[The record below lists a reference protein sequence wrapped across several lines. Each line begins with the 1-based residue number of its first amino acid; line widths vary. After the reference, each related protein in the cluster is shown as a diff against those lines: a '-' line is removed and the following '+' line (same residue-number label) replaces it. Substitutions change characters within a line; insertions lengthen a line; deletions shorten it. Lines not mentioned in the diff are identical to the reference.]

1 MSSNNWRQKLQKLPI
16 AQVAYQLY
24 QVQTLQAVCK
34 NYQEFPEFQCSDC
47 SNQTVTYCSIL
58 FSILQKKN
66 RNRWYPLWR
75 PVCSQFFTQPAWEED
90 MSDRGS
96 IQMSRESTQEMQAWG
111 ALLKRNT
118 KRLCQINQHV
128 KQLMQKEHPFA
139 YEKTHKL
146 NKRREN
152 WSKLISINFLTCI
165 MQTWNRGVSK
175 MFPTTPSLRHLT
187 TWPKACADPQ
197 CSSTEWPC
205 TTVAFSELTTEL
217 LRAVHTT
224 YKRRHARPS

>member
-1 MSSNNWRQKLQKLPI
+1 MFWLLESNGH
-16 AQVAYQLY
+16 
-24 QVQTLQAVCK
+24 
-34 NYQEFPEFQCSDC
+34 
-47 SNQTVTYCSIL
+47 
-58 FSILQKKN
+58 ILQHFILNFTEKN

-139 YEKTHKL
+139 YEK
-146 NKRREN
+146 N
-152 WSKLISINFLTCI
+152 
-165 MQTWNRGVSK
+165 
-175 MFPTTPSLRHLT
+175 
-187 TWPKACADPQ
+187 A
-197 CSSTEWPC
+197 
-205 TTVAFSELTTEL
+205 
-217 LRAVHTT
+217 
-224 YKRRHARPS
+224 